1 MPSSLT
7 PDAKCRCLL
16 AALVCKKMLHLQWSA
31 LQVVFPGDDRPSGCN
46 KPVAECHL
54 PLLGRSVGEH
64 TARCGSELVSP
75 MPWGCCQSM
84 LWLLTHRGHLM
95 AQTTGGRLLTGIC
108 TSSSYINLAMCSS
121 LLHSH
126 LHLKMCRVLPTR
138 KDRWERHPW
147 RTAPHFPAA
156 GPCII

>member
-1 MPSSLT
+1 
-7 PDAKCRCLL
+7 
-16 AALVCKKMLHLQWSA
+16 
-31 LQVVFPGDDRPSGCN
+31 
-46 KPVAECHL
+46 
-54 PLLGRSVGEH
+54 
-64 TARCGSELVSP
+64 

-126 LHLKMCRVLPTR
+126 LHLKMCRVLSTR
-138 KDRWERHPW
+138 KDRWERHPGQRLTFQQLAPLSSEW
-147 RTAPHFPAA
+147 YHMTDLAWVWCLHHNLGACAGLAVTLVLSHTALWHALD
-156 GPCII
+156 